1 MERMEGYVKVLEKS
15 TSLPP
20 TMRGGFK
27 YCTQNDPK
35 GGKRLKFY
43 GPLIKSSGPPQSEPT
58 HDEPSAG
65 KTEESNKSSS

>member
-15 TSLPP
+15 TSPPP

-27 YCTQNDPK
+27 YCTQNEPK

-43 GPLIKSSGPPQSEPT
+43 GPLIKSSHSPQSEPT
-58 HDEPSAG
+58 QDELSAG
-65 KTEESNKSSS
+65 KTEELEK

>member
-43 GPLIKSSGPPQSEPT
+43 GPLIKRCPGDHTQQTQEHISGQKNKE
-58 HDEPSAG
+58 
-65 KTEESNKSSS
+65 TE